1 VIDALLFYTGLVI
14 VVVGGVL
21 DVIASIGFF
30 RLKDFYMRL
39 HAATIGAIGG
49 GFYPLIGLALIAL
62 SLDVDIYFKAYVS
75 GVCIIAAILVALGSP
90 AGSHILAK
98 AAYHSGEAKPLV
110 TVDRLREDLEGGK

>member
-1 VIDALLFYTGLVI
+1 VIDVLLFYTGLVI
-14 VVVGGVL
+14 VFVGGVL

-62 SLDVDIYFKAYVS
+62 SLDVDIYLKAYVS

-110 TVDRLREDLEGGK
+110 TVDRLREDLEGGG

>member
-14 VVVGGVL
+14 VVAGGVL

-110 TVDRLREDLEGGK
+110 TVDRLREDLEGGR